1 MECPFKNT
9 DTVFH
14 DLKIF
19 KYSKDKEKHERCPMW
34 CDVTERSHTRRNKK
48 ARRINFRNKINWQE
62 DISASQSREL
72 IFTLTAVTAY
82 SDELNN
88 V

>member
-1 MECPFKNT
+1 
-9 DTVFH
+9 
-14 DLKIF
+14 
-19 KYSKDKEKHERCPMW
+19 MW